1 MCTLTVNELAAND
14 NFITKGALLTKT
26 NSTNVVNS
34 ITNLNLNRS
43 DRKLLHSLNK
53 DCLDFPFEV

>member
-1 MCTLTVNELAAND
+1 MRTLTVNELAAND
-14 NFITKGALLTKT
+14 NFVTKGSLLKKT

-43 DRKLLHSLNK
+43 DRK
-53 DCLDFPFEV
+53 